1 MEDSVPEL
9 QTSIKPRANLL
20 VVVDVDNSP
29 LPLASWDMAIEQDV
43 DFAEGSTLHFW
54 YVEVR
59 QDEADE
65 TSRGPDVA
73 APAAQVD
80 ALLR

>member
-1 MEDSVPEL
+1 MEVSAEN
-9 QTSIKPRANLL
+9 SRLL
-20 VVVDVDNSP
+20 LIIVDVDNSP
-29 LPLASWDMAIEQDV
+29 LPLASRDMTIEQDV

-59 QDEADE
+59 EDEADE

-73 APAAQVD
+73 APAA
-80 ALLR
+80 